1 MIGGIIL
8 KRKTRG
14 LTAML
19 ISACLLL
26 SSCADGKPQNNDAV
40 TTTSA
45 ISTSAS
51 SETEKTTLAA
61 LASED
66 EKIEEKEK
74 TPLVV
79 ALGEYDNTCNPFYQ
93 TGEFDSFINE
103 ITGEKL
109 LARDRNG
116 KIIYNGL
123 DGERTLYNGTYYEYS
138 GIADV
143 TETYNEETDE
153 TEYMFSLRRDV
164 KFSDGENLDADDLV
178 FTLYMLLDPSM
189 SDISEIQGIGIK
201 GEVNYRLNSSI
212 ADTFSNEEIEEALQN
227 EEVQKKIRDEI
238 VMPVLKSEFEWVKSL
253 YGDSSYSIYTES
265 YPEPK
270 DLMTF
275 FYTVDSEYS
284 SADVADEQTVLS
296 DLADMYGG
304 NYELLGSMS
313 EGDSA
318 YYRTDAVICA
328 IEYLSAQSGESTAVN
343 SITGIEKTGKYS
355 VKITVPGN
363 TASVIHELADI
374 TVAPLHYYGN
384 ENNFDIEAE
393 KFGFRKGTALELI
406 AEKETAPLGAGPYC
420 YERSESG
427 VVYLAANAEYY
438 KGAPVTE
445 KIEVKQTSADAAV
458 SAVSEGT
465 ADISYPDG
473 SLRTSDEINSA
484 NEAMEKL
491 FAATISKDGYGYI
504 GINSAN
510 VNISGNPSS
519 EESIALRKALA
530 TSIYLYRDIS
540 VERYYG
546 TVGIKTDYPAALS
559 AWIGN
564 EYEKPYSKDIDG
576 AAIYVDGMRDQE
588 KSAAAKRACLGYL
601 EAAGY
606 VVEEGKVVSAPEGG
620 SLSFN
625 AVIAADG
632 TGNHPCYYALESAA
646 LLLSDIGI
654 TLTITDTADAS
665 QMWEVMNSG
674 THQIWAAV
682 WETGV
687 QPRLSTMYSDNN
699 YYGIKNEE
707 LDGYIGI
714 SASSKDNEEL
724 KEAYIGCLNVIFG
737 NAIEIPVYQ
746 RSDCVLFSTLRINCD
761 TLPDDMTGY
770 YSWVDEA
777 HLIEKK

>member
-1 MIGGIIL
+1 M
-8 KRKTRG
+8 KRKIKG
-14 LTAML
+14 LTALVTAM
-19 ISACLLL
+19 CLLL
-26 SSCADGKPQNNDAV
+26 CSCGNSNAQDTQTTTVTSAV
-40 TTTSA
+40 STTTS
-45 ISTSAS
+45 SQ
-51 SETEKTTLAA
+51 TEKTTLAA

-66 EKIEEKEK
+66 EKVEEKEK

-79 ALGEYDNTCNPFYQ
+79 ALSEYDNTCNPFYQ
-93 TGEFDSFINE
+93 TGEFDSFINDL
-103 ITGEKL
+103 TGVKL
-109 LARDRNG
+109 LACDRNG
-116 KIIYNGL
+116 RIIYNGL
-123 DGERTLYNGTYYEYS
+123 DGERILFNGTYYEYS

-143 TETYNEETDE
+143 AESYNEETDE
-153 TEYMFSLRRDV
+153 TEYLFNLRRDV
-164 KFSDGENLDADDLV
+164 YFSDGEVLDADDLI

-189 SDISEIQGIGIK
+189 SNISEIQGIGIK

-212 ADTFSNEEIEEALQN
+212 ADTLSTEEITEAL
-227 EEVQKKIRDEI
+227 ETDEVKEKIRNEI

-253 YGDSSYSIYTES
+253 YGDSTYSVYTES

-270 DLMTF
+270 DLMAF
-275 FYTVDSEYS
+275 FYSVDSEYDS
-284 SADVADEQTVLS
+284 TQVADEQKVLS

-318 YYRTDAVICA
+318 FYRTDAAICA
-328 IEYLSAQSGESTAVN
+328 ISYLSAQSEESTAVN
-343 SITGIEKTGKYS
+343 SITGIEKTGNFG
-355 VKITVPGN
+355 VKITVSGN
-363 TASVIHELADI
+363 SSSVIYELADI

-384 ENNFDIEAE
+384 ESQFNIQNG
-393 KFGFRKGTALELI
+393 KFGFEKGKALEI
-406 AEKETAPLGAGPYC
+406 ITEKENAPLGAGAYY

-427 VVYLAANAEYY
+427 VVYLTANSSYY
-438 KGAPVTE
+438 KGVPKTE
-445 KIEVKQTSADAAV
+445 KIEVKQTTVDTAV

-473 SLRTSDEINSA
+473 SLKTSDAINSA

-491 FAATISKDGYGYI
+491 YAATISKDGYGYI

-510 VNISGNPSS
+510 VNVGGDPYS
-519 EESIALRKALA
+519 EESIALRKAIA
-530 TSIYLYRDIS
+530 TAIYLYRDIS

-546 TVGIKTDYPAALS
+546 TVGIKTDYPVVLS

-564 EYEKPYSKDIDG
+564 EYQKPYSVDVNGDS
-576 AAIYVDGMRDQE
+576 IYMEGMRDQE
-588 KSAAAKRACLGYL
+588 KSAAAKRACLGFL
-601 EAAGY
+601 ELAGY
-606 VVEEGKVVSAPEGG
+606 TVEDGKVTAAPEG
-620 SLSFN
+620 SSTTFN

-632 TGNHPCYYALESAA
+632 TGNHPCYYALEAGS
-646 LLLSDIGI
+646 LLLADIGI

-665 QMWEVMNSG
+665 QMWTVLNSDS
-674 THQIWAAV
+674 HQLWAAV

-687 QPRLSTMYSDNN
+687 QPRLSTMYSEDNL
-699 YYGIKNEE
+699 YGFESEK
-707 LDGYIGI
+707 LDECIGI

-724 KEAYIGCLNVIFG
+724 KAAYIDCLNILFG

-746 RSDCVLFSTLRINCD
+746 RSDCVLFSTLRINND
-761 TLPDDMTGY
+761 TLPGDMTGY

>member
-1 MIGGIIL
+1 M
-8 KRKTRG
+8 KRKIRR
-14 LTAML
+14 LTALL
-19 ISACLLL
+19 ISACLML
-26 SSCADGKPQNNDAV
+26 SSCTDNKPQSTDAVTSTSAV
-40 TTTSA
+40 TTTVSSA
-45 ISTSAS
+45 
-51 SETEKTTLAA
+51 TEKTTLAA

-66 EKIEEKEK
+66 EKTQEKEK

-79 ALGEYDNTCNPFYQ
+79 ALTEYDNTCNPFYQ
-93 TGEFDSFINE
+93 TGEFDGLINE
-103 ITGEKL
+103 LTGEKL

-116 KIIYNGL
+116 RIVYKGI
-123 DGERTLYNGTYYEYS
+123 DGERVLYNGTYYEYS

-153 TEYMFSLRRDV
+153 TVYAFNLRRDV
-164 KFSDGENLDADDLV
+164 KFSDGEILYADDLI

-189 SDISEIQGIGIK
+189 TGVSGIQGIGVK

-212 ADTFSNEEIEEALQN
+212 ADTLSAEEISEALQT

-238 VMPVLKSEFEWVKSL
+238 VMPVLRSEFEWVKSL
-253 YGDSSYSIYTES
+253 YGDSSYSVYTES

-270 DLMTF
+270 DLMAF
-275 FYTVDSEYS
+275 FYSVDSEYN
-284 SADVADEQTVLS
+284 SADVASEQKVLS

-318 YYRTDAVICA
+318 FYRTDATICA
-328 IEYLSAQSGESTAVN
+328 IEYLSEQAEDSTEVN
-343 SITGIEKTGKYS
+343 SITGIEKTGKFS
-355 VKITVPGN
+355 VKITVSGN
-363 TASVIHELADI
+363 NPSVIYELADI
-374 TVAPLHYYGN
+374 TVAPLHYYGD
-384 ENNFDIEAE
+384 ESKFDIASEH
-393 KFGFRKGTALELI
+393 FGFEKGKASELI
-406 AEKETAPLGAGPYC
+406 TEKETSPLGAGPYY

-427 VVYLAANAEYY
+427 IVYLSANTGYY
-438 KGAPVTE
+438 KGSPLTE
-445 KIEVKQTSADAAV
+445 KIEVKQTTSDLSV

-465 ADISYPDG
+465 ADITYPDG

-510 VNISGNPSS
+510 VNIGGDPSS

-559 AWIGN
+559 SWIGK
-564 EYEKPYSKDIDG
+564 EYEKPYSKNIDG
-576 AAIYVDGMRDQE
+576 ASIYMDGMRDQE

-606 VVEEGKVVSAPEGG
+606 TVEDGKVVSAPEGG
-620 SLSFN
+620 ALSFN

-632 TGNHPCYYALESAA
+632 TGNHPCYFALESAA
-646 LLLSDIGI
+646 MLLSDIGI
-654 TLTITDTADAS
+654 TLTISDTADAS

-687 QPRLSTMYSDNN
+687 QPRLSTMYSDDN

-707 LDGYIGI
+707 LDEYIRI

-724 KEAYIGCLNVIFG
+724 KTAYLGCLNIIFG

-746 RSDCVLFSTLRINCD
+746 RSDCVLFSTLRVDCD
-761 TLPDDMTGY
+761 TLPKDMTGY

-777 HLIEKK
+777 HLIQKK